1 MRRWGL
7 AALVL
12 AVIAAVGLY
21 RVFAPD
27 QTVSTAVGPPPAPP
41 DRPSGVVGTL
51 PWMPL
56 FVDGRLRVYADGR
69 QVHADGPI
77 DFRVQTTPYWSL
89 RRWPARVDGIVAV
102 GPTVVSRWSDGTLV
116 AVDARTGEV
125 RWEVSDVAATGL
137 HTAGDLILVV
147 TGADV
152 RAYRSSDGWLTW
164 RQPSAG
170 CGHDSFTAVAGLVG
184 LLCDGRIRFLDT
196 ANGEERVAFDAAGP
210 VTPLGCGAARSDCGG
225 VRIGGQAW
233 LLDARTPVEAP
244 ALAAAGVAL
253 AGSAVAGP
261 AAVAGSMAV
270 AATGAEVVGVDARTG
285 AERWRRPVDGSVIAT
300 QPGRVHVLTGAQ
312 ELLTLDA
319 ATGAS
324 LSRFPFV
331 AEDLAVGWD
340 PGATYAAD
348 GYVATDRLHEPEY
361 PYPVILAAT

>member
-1 MRRWGL
+1 MRRWAL
-7 AALVL
+7 AAAVL
-12 AVIAAVGLY
+12 AVLAAVGLY

-27 QTVSTAVGPPPAPP
+27 TSATAATGVFPPAPTRGP
-41 DRPSGVVGTL
+41 GVVGTL

-56 FVDGRLRVYADGR
+56 IVDGRLRVYADGR

-89 RRWPARVDGIVAV
+89 RRWPARVEGIVGA
-102 GPTVVSRWSDGTLV
+102 GATVVSRWSDGTLV

-125 RWEVSDVAATGL
+125 RWQVSDVVTTAM
-137 HTAGDLILVV
+137 HTAGDLILAV
-147 TGADV
+147 TGSDV
-152 RAYRSSDGWLTW
+152 RAYRSSDGGLAWQ
-164 RQPSAG
+164 RPAAG

-184 LLCDGRIRFLDT
+184 LACDGTIRFLDT

-210 VTPLGCGAARSDCGG
+210 VTPLGCGAAWSDCGG
-225 VRIGGQAW
+225 VRVGGRAW

-253 AGSAVAGP
+253 ASVGVASGATAVSA
-261 AAVAGSMAV
+261 S
-270 AATGAEVVGVDARTG
+270 GAEVVGVDARTG
-285 AERWRRPVDGSVIAT
+285 AERWRRPADGSVLAT
-300 QPGRVHVLTGAQ
+300 QPGRVHVLTGAG

-324 LSRFPFV
+324 LSRFRYV
-331 AEDLAVGWD
+331 ADDGAVDWD
-340 PGATYAAD
+340 PGVTYAAD
-348 GYVATDRLHEPEY
+348 GYVATERLHEPEY